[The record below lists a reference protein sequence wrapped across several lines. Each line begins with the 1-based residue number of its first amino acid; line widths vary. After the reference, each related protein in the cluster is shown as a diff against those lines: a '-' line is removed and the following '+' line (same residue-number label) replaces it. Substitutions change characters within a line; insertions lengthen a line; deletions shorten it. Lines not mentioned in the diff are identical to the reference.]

1 LNKIG
6 KLMMLLKKL
15 LSISIIA
22 LLTACASSD
31 GLEKQVASLSQ
42 QVNKLTT
49 EVSKLKNQQ
58 DKANTA
64 MDELKSSN
72 ETANNTI
79 NQRIDNMAASFKK

>member
-1 LNKIG
+1 
-6 KLMMLLKKL
+6 MMLLKKL

-64 MDELKSSN
+64 MAELKSSN